1 MTSSSPTS
9 LGQIAVQIGNADFN
23 AVFEDQR
30 NIVVIDEQS
39 PNTVIV
45 TVPGITSNLN
55 QAKVVYGSGA
65 PWEIEVEI

>member
-1 MTSSSPTS
+1 VTTPST

-23 AVFEDQR
+23 AVIEDQR

-45 TVPGITSNLN
+45 TVPGVN
-55 QAKVVYGSGA
+55 QSMRAGVVYGSGV
-65 PWEIEVEI
+65 PWDIEVEI